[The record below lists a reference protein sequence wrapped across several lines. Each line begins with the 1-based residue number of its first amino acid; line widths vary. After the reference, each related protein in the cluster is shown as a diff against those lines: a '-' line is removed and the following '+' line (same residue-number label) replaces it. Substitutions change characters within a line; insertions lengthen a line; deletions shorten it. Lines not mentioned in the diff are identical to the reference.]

1 MPSERQYTCRCKG
14 NTIQIIAIFNRIPF
28 FLQEIMI
35 VIYDDAT
42 YTVFNA
48 ILEKSAAVNLE
59 YMGEDDNEGSYPQPM
74 QQNRLAYV
82 KRIGNN

>member
-1 MPSERQYTCRCKG
+1 
-14 NTIQIIAIFNRIPF
+14 
-28 FLQEIMI
+28 MI

-48 ILEKSAAVNLE
+48 ILEKSATVNLE

-82 KRIGNN
+82 KRIGNNWEYLSKQTPCSPDPQLIACNHVIAI